1 MMGHGSSTARRVGRA
16 SRPRGAR
23 SVTRRLEP
31 VPEHV
36 HAPASRRRYSHQAA
50 WRRACAIGA
59 EPDRHAGRKSDAARQ
74 PRARSEA
81 ERPRARHGGAARSP
95 SLPRAARALADLTRA
110 LAKPSPARASTALGG
125 TGAAKRRRGWAGHW
139 PAGQEANR
147 KRTAERYA
155 EAKQKIGSLTLKVS
169 EGAEITVNG
178 KSVGKS
184 PLPGPVFV
192 SPGAA
197 TVIATIGDKTMK
209 KTVALDVGESR
220 EVEIVIEGEAA
231 AVGPVAP
238 PSENGSAGASAS
250 GSATGDVKP
259 PTGSS
264 FKTIGMIASGAVA
277 VIGLGV
283 GVGFYM
289 KKQSAK
295 DEAEGFKDDSIKQ
308 VGAGGCPESG
318 ATGACADL
326 ADANDRA
333 KSARTISTVGFIG
346 AGVGAAAFVAFVL
359 MPSKKH
365 SAVVHPVLDRHTA
378 GLAAYGSF

>member
-36 HAPASRRRYSHQAA
+36 LAPASRRRDSNQAA

-59 EPDRHAGRKSDAARQ
+59 EPDRHAGRKSDADRQ

-81 ERPRARHGGAARSP
+81 ERRRARNGGAARSP

-295 DEAEGFKDDSIKQ
+295 DEAESIRNDNKL
-308 VGAGGCPESG
+308 GSSDCSSG
-318 ATGACADL
+318 AKASACADL

-333 KSARTISTVGFIG
+333 ESSRTISTIGFIG
-346 AGVGAAAFVAFVL
+346 AGVGTAAFVTFAL

-365 SAVVHPVLDRHTA
+365 TAIIHPVLDQHTA
-378 GLAAYGSF
+378 GLGAYGRF

>member
-1 MMGHGSSTARRVGRA
+1 MNFRALVFAASACTAAIA
-16 SRPRGAR
+16 S
-23 SVTRRLEP
+23 
-31 VPEHV
+31 
-36 HAPASRRRYSHQAA
+36 APTAAQAQPPAAAPSDEASELFKKGNEAYKQKKWA
-50 WRRACAIGA
+50 
-59 EPDRHAGRKSDAARQ
+59 
-74 PRARSEA
+74 EA
-81 ERPRARHGGAARSP
+81 EKAFEEAFALKQAYDIAGNLGDVELLQGKHQEAAEHLEY
-95 SLPRAARALADLTRA
+95 SLRN
-110 LAKPSPARASTALGG
+110 
-125 TGAAKRRRGWAGHW
+125 W

>member
-1 MMGHGSSTARRVGRA
+1 M
-16 SRPRGAR
+16 
-23 SVTRRLEP
+23 
-31 VPEHV
+31 
-36 HAPASRRRYSHQAA
+36 
-50 WRRACAIGA
+50 
-59 EPDRHAGRKSDAARQ
+59 
-74 PRARSEA
+74 
-81 ERPRARHGGAARSP
+81 
-95 SLPRAARALADLTRA
+95 
-110 LAKPSPARASTALGG
+110 
-125 TGAAKRRRGWAGHW
+125 
-139 PAGQEANR
+139 
-147 KRTAERYA
+147 
-155 EAKQKIGSLTLKVS
+155 
-169 EGAEITVNG
+169 
-178 KSVGKS
+178 
-184 PLPGPVFV
+184 
-192 SPGAA
+192 
-197 TVIATIGDKTMK
+197 KT
-209 KTVALDVGESR
+209 TVALDVGEPR

-346 AGVGAAAFVAFVL
+346 AGVGAAAFVAFAL

>member
-36 HAPASRRRYSHQAA
+36 LAPASRRRYSHQAA

-81 ERPRARHGGAARSP
+81 ERRRARNGGAARSP
-95 SLPRAARALADLTRA
+95 SLPRAARALPDLTRA

-346 AGVGAAAFVAFVL
+346 AGVGTAAFVAFAL

>member
-1 MMGHGSSTARRVGRA
+1 MNFRALVFAASACTAAIA
-16 SRPRGAR
+16 S
-23 SVTRRLEP
+23 
-31 VPEHV
+31 
-36 HAPASRRRYSHQAA
+36 APTAAQAQPPAAAPSDEASELFKKGNEAYKQKKWA
-50 WRRACAIGA
+50 
-59 EPDRHAGRKSDAARQ
+59 
-74 PRARSEA
+74 EA
-81 ERPRARHGGAARSP
+81 EKAFEEAFALKQAYDIAGNLGDVELLQGKHQEAAEHLEY
-95 SLPRAARALADLTRA
+95 SLRN
-110 LAKPSPARASTALGG
+110 
-125 TGAAKRRRGWAGHW
+125 W

-295 DEAEGFKDDSIKQ
+295 DEAESIRNDNKL
-308 VGAGGCPESG
+308 GSSDCSSG
-318 ATGACADL
+318 AKASACADL

-333 KSARTISTVGFIG
+333 ESSRTISTIGFIG
-346 AGVGAAAFVAFVL
+346 AGVGTAAFVTFAL

-365 SAVVHPVLDRHTA
+365 TAIIHPVLDQHTA
-378 GLAAYGSF
+378 GLGAYGRF

>member
-1 MMGHGSSTARRVGRA
+1 MNFRALVFAASACTAAIA
-16 SRPRGAR
+16 S
-23 SVTRRLEP
+23 
-31 VPEHV
+31 
-36 HAPASRRRYSHQAA
+36 APTAAQAQPPAAAPSDEASELFKKGNEAYKQKKWA
-50 WRRACAIGA
+50 
-59 EPDRHAGRKSDAARQ
+59 
-74 PRARSEA
+74 EA
-81 ERPRARHGGAARSP
+81 EKAFEEAFALKQAYDIAGNLGDVELLQGKHQEAAEHLEY
-95 SLPRAARALADLTRA
+95 SLRN
-110 LAKPSPARASTALGG
+110 
-125 TGAAKRRRGWAGHW
+125 W

-155 EAKQKIGSLTLKVS
+155 QAKQKVGAITLKVS

-295 DEAEGFKDDSIKQ
+295 DEAESIRNDNKL
-308 VGAGGCPESG
+308 GSSGCAGGSAP
-318 ATGACADL
+318 AACADL

-333 KSARTISTVGFIG
+333 ESSGTFSTIGFIG
-346 AGVGAAAFVAFVL
+346 AGVGAAGFVAFAL
-359 MPSKKH
+359 MPSSKN
-365 SAVVHPVLDRHTA
+365 STAVHPILNQHMA
-378 GLAAYGSF
+378 GLGAFGRF

>member
-1 MMGHGSSTARRVGRA
+1 M
-16 SRPRGAR
+16 
-23 SVTRRLEP
+23 
-31 VPEHV
+31 
-36 HAPASRRRYSHQAA
+36 
-50 WRRACAIGA
+50 
-59 EPDRHAGRKSDAARQ
+59 
-74 PRARSEA
+74 
-81 ERPRARHGGAARSP
+81 
-95 SLPRAARALADLTRA
+95 
-110 LAKPSPARASTALGG
+110 GG

-346 AGVGAAAFVAFVL
+346 AGVGAAAFVAFAL

>member
-1 MMGHGSSTARRVGRA
+1 MNFRALVFAASACTAAIA
-16 SRPRGAR
+16 S
-23 SVTRRLEP
+23 
-31 VPEHV
+31 
-36 HAPASRRRYSHQAA
+36 APTAAQAQPPAAAPSDEASELFKKGNEAYKQKKWA
-50 WRRACAIGA
+50 
-59 EPDRHAGRKSDAARQ
+59 
-74 PRARSEA
+74 EA
-81 ERPRARHGGAARSP
+81 EKAFEEAFALKQAYDIAGNLGDVELLQGKHQEAAEHLEY
-95 SLPRAARALADLTRA
+95 SLRN
-110 LAKPSPARASTALGG
+110 
-125 TGAAKRRRGWAGHW
+125 W

-295 DEAEGFKDDSIKQ
+295 DEAEGFKADAVNEYGS
-308 VGAGGCPESG
+308 AGCPKTG
-318 ATGACADL
+318 KTGACADL

-333 KSARTISTVGFIG
+333 ESSGTFSTIGFIG
-346 AGVGAAAFVAFVL
+346 AGVGAAGFVAFAL
-359 MPSKKH
+359 MPSSKN
-365 SAVVHPVLDRHTA
+365 STAVHPILNQHMA
-378 GLAAYGSF
+378 GLGAFGRF